1 MSFFED
7 IAASLDRDGI
17 ESRVGGDTLF
27 VPMTAALELQFVEI
41 DPHLPAANVY
51 IAAADVAE
59 DDDDF
64 EAVLVAVV
72 FSVEDAVAAVAEHMA
87 TDQVITVLRDLLE
100 GTDER
105 IGDLEFFHD
114 HLNPNQV
121 RAEVGDNAEL
131 QVVVEAVDGV
141 PRAKVTFVALPEDY
155 DDVLDDAE
163 GELWE
168 SDGDAELS
176 EEDRARLFD
185 VIHDEAVADA
195 ERLELG
201 SFTDFDR
208 LFDVLSLAADQ
219 AEDWEAQLV
228 PVDDDFDEPDVY
240 DLFGQDDAADVD
252 LDDEELDDEELDDE
266 ELDDAADVDLD
277 DDALFDDDDLDDL
290 DDEDADDEDADESNE
305 DNENSAEH
313 DRH

>member
-1 MSFFED
+1 MEGTTDMSFFED
-7 IAASLDRDGI
+7 IAAALDRDGI
-17 ESRVGGDTLF
+17 ESRVGGDTMF
-27 VPMTAALELQFVEI
+27 VPLTAELEIQFVEI

-51 IAAADVAE
+51 IAAADVDE
-59 DDDDF
+59 DDEDF

-72 FSVEDAVAAVAEHMA
+72 FSVDDAVEAVAEHMA

-105 IGDLEFFHD
+105 IGDLEFFQD
-114 HLNPNQV
+114 HLNPQQV

-131 QVVVEAVDGV
+131 QVTIETVDGI
-141 PRAKVTFVALPEDY
+141 PSAKVTFVALPEDY

-168 SDGDAELS
+168 SDGDAELTD
-176 EEDRARLFD
+176 EDRARLFD
-185 VIHDEAVADA
+185 VIHDEALVDA

-219 AEDWEAQLV
+219 AEDWEAQLL
-228 PVDDDFDEPDVY
+228 PVDDDFDEPEVY
-240 DLFGQDDAADVD
+240 DLFGQDDEDD
-252 LDDEELDDEELDDE
+252 EDGDDGDGDDEEFDLADDIADGSGAADETSGVDVDDIPGIDE
-266 ELDDAADVDLD
+266 DDSGDAARV
-277 DDALFDDDDLDDL
+277 
-290 DDEDADDEDADESNE
+290 
-305 DNENSAEH
+305 
-313 DRH
+313 

>member
-252 LDDEELDDEELDDE
+252 LDDEELDDEELDD
-266 ELDDAADVDLD
+266 AADVDLD

-290 DDEDADDEDADESNE
+290 DSLDDEDADEDDADEDNE
-305 DNENSAEH
+305 SNENSAEH

>member
-252 LDDEELDDEELDDE
+252 LDDEELDD
-266 ELDDAADVDLD
+266 AADVDLD

-290 DDEDADDEDADESNE
+290 DSLDDEDADDEDADESSE

>member
-228 PVDDDFDEPDVY
+228 PLDDDFDEPDVY

-252 LDDEELDDEELDDE
+252 LDDE

>member
-228 PVDDDFDEPDVY
+228 PLDDDFDEPDVY

-252 LDDEELDDEELDDE
+252 LDDEELDD
-266 ELDDAADVDLD
+266 AADVDLD
-277 DDALFDDDDLDDL
+277 DDALLDDDDLDDL